1 MAKTFR
7 HAHATLK
14 GDTFKRPD
22 KAFRADQ
29 RRSQRA
35 KDKALTGRIRVIPE
49 LESRAVFS
57 AR

>member
-22 KAFRADQ
+22 KAFRSAQ
-29 RRSQRA
+29 RKSQRA
-35 KDKALTGRIRVIPE
+35 KDSQLTRRILASPS
-49 LESRAVFS
+49 LEARAVFS

>member
-22 KAFRADQ
+22 KQFRSDQ
-29 RRSQRA
+29 RRAQRA
-35 KDKALTGRIRVIPE
+35 KDKALTGRILATPS
-49 LESRAVFS
+49 LESRAIFS

>member
-7 HAHATLK
+7 HAHAAIK

-22 KAFRADQ
+22 KAYREDQ

-35 KDKALTGRIRVIPE
+35 KDKALTGRILASPS
-49 LESRAVFS
+49 LEARAIFS
-57 AR
+57 GR